1 MTKDCPVNY
10 QFSTC
15 KFQAQ
20 NTLRTC
26 FVPKLVFCFDIQN
39 NLCTHHVLKI
49 YLQWLMQVGFSS
61 LYFNGS
67 KELNAWS
74 ADKNWACF
82 WKIMCFRN
90 DRNKYCG
97 RDLMRFKIEFKLI
110 LDEQKSNNT
119 F

>member
-1 MTKDCPVNY
+1 MVGNFIY
-10 QFSTC
+10 IHSF
-15 KFQAQ
+15 
-20 NTLRTC
+20 
-26 FVPKLVFCFDIQN
+26 LV
-39 NLCTHHVLKI
+39 L
-49 YLQWLMQVGFSS
+49 YWLIPVGFSS
-61 LYFNGS
+61 LYFKGS

-82 WKIMCFRN
+82 WKIMWFRN

-119 F
+119 FCKDLMTEIFVKFNKITF